1 MKKLDNYVLFE
12 VDEYGDEIDVLGT
25 YPTLEKAKKKAET
38 VKVRAHIV
46 CVPKVDLDDDPAF
59 MDEWEATVD
68 YEPFEI
74 VWSNYDEDELL
85 ESL

>member
-1 MKKLDNYVLFE
+1 MKKLDSYVLFE
-12 VDEYGDEIDVLGT
+12 VDEYGDEMDDLGVF
-25 YPTLEKAKKKAET
+25 PTLEKAKKKAET
-38 VKVRAHIV
+38 VKVRAHIA
-46 CVPKVDLDDDPAF
+46 CVPNVDLDDDPAL

-68 YEPFEI
+68 YEPFEC